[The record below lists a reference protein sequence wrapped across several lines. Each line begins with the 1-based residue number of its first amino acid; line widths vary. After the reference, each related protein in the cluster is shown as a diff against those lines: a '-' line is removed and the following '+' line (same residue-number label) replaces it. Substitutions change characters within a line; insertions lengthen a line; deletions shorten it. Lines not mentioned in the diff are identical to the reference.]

1 MATLR
6 DIRNRISGVRSIEKI
21 TSAMKMVSSIKAHR
35 AQKIAENAR
44 PYHKDIEE
52 MLRDLLKS
60 QTDYTNPLLAPAKE
74 HQTKNPASKHGIN
87 NVVIVIVAGDKG
99 MCGAFNNNLF
109 KIVDT
114 YLHKDF
120 KDLYP
125 EAIPHLI
132 LIGNKAIEH
141 YKKMHYKII
150 AQFEQVFSNLQFS
163 LVEKIRDLFLTKFL
177 LGEVDRVELYYNKF
191 VNVMKQVPTNNQL
204 LPILFEKNEEEKSKH
219 NSTSDYI
226 YEPDKETILDS
237 LINQYLDLSTWK
249 PILESNA
256 AEQAARLI
264 AMDKAT
270 QNAQDLIKELELQY
284 NNARQAAITTEML
297 EIVGGAEAL
306 KK

>member
-6 DIRNRISGVRSIEKI
+6 DIRNRIAGVTSIEKI
-21 TSAMKMVSSIKAHR
+21 TSAMKMVSSIKANR
-35 AQKIAENAR
+35 AQRTAEKAR
-44 PYHKDIEE
+44 PFHKDIEN
-52 MLRDLLKS
+52 MLRHLLDS
-60 QTDYTNPLLAPAKE
+60 QADYVNPLLESATENHAEKR
-74 HQTKNPASKHGIN
+74 GIK
-87 NVVIVIVAGDKG
+87 NVVIVVVAGDKG

-114 YLHKDF
+114 YLKTDF
-120 KDLYP
+120 KNLYP
-125 EAIPHLI
+125 DATPHLI
-132 LIGNKAIEH
+132 LVGNKTIEH
-141 YKKMHYKII
+141 YKKLHYNIL
-150 AQFEQVFSNLQFS
+150 AQFDNAFTHLQFS
-163 LVEKIRDLFLTKFL
+163 LVEKIRDLFLNKFL
-177 LGEVDRVELYYNKF
+177 VGEVDRVELYYNKF
-191 VNVMKQVPTNNQL
+191 INVMKQVPTNNQL
-204 LPILFEKNEEEKSKH
+204 LPIIFEKSEEKNDKH
-219 NSTSDYI
+219 NATAEYI
-226 YEPDKETILDS
+226 YEPDKKTILDA